1 MPQSEECRRKL
12 LEKANT
18 LPICPGVY
26 LMHDRGGRVIYVGK
40 SRKLKNRV
48 SQYFQNS
55 EKNIKTARMVSQVA
69 DFDYYLCDNEM
80 EALSLENALIKQYTP
95 KYNIRLKDA
104 KSYPYIKMTAG
115 EYPRLLF
122 TRRRDNDKAKYFGPY
137 SGSGKA
143 YALIE
148 LLRRTLRLPNCSRV
162 FPRDIGKERPCI
174 YYQMGRCCG
183 VCTGNVSSE
192 EFQQT
197 MKYAA
202 DILSGRSGEVRQ
214 ALERQMYS
222 YAEEE
227 RFEAAARCR
236 DTLIA
241 LGAIGEKQ
249 KVVASPDAEQDV
261 VALYSDDFCSCVS
274 VFYIRG
280 GILQDKAD
288 FLFGAES
295 ILEPEDM
302 TSFLCEHY
310 NSREYIPSKI
320 LLAFDME
327 AEDVE
332 MLSQYLTD
340 RAGCKIQVRVPERGV
355 LHSLCEMVQ
364 KNAADQAK
372 LYKINTEK
380 NEGTLARLSELL
392 CLERYPERIEAYDI
406 SNLGAEHL
414 TAGMVV
420 CRDGKFAKSDYRT
433 FRIRSVQGTTDDYAS
448 MREALSRR
456 LEHLTDREGSFAELP
471 DLILLD
477 GGRGHVSVIRELLA
491 ERELD
496 IPVFGMV
503 KDDYHKTRA
512 LCTDSEEIS
521 IAREQ
526 DVYSLIYRIQEEVHR
541 YTVSRMDNAKRKTLR
556 TSVLTRIP
564 GIGEA
569 KAKKLLSAFGGMG
582 AVRLAAVEEI
592 AKVSGISQKDAEA
605 VWADLHREKEKTK
618 SKGKTTL

>member
-1 MPQSEECRRKL
+1 MQQSEECRRRL

-18 LPICPGVY
+18 LPISPGVY
-26 LMHDRGGRVIYVGK
+26 LMRDRFGKVIYVGK

-55 EKNIKTARMVSQVA
+55 EKSVKTARMVAQVA
-69 DFDYYLCDNEM
+69 EFDYFLCDNEM
-80 EALSLENALIKQYTP
+80 EALSLENSLIKQYTP

-104 KSYPYIKMTAG
+104 KSYPYIKLTAE

-122 TRRRDNDKAKYFGPY
+122 TRRRDNDKARYYGPY

-148 LLRRTLRLPNCSRV
+148 LLRRTLRLPTCSRV

-174 YYQMGRCCG
+174 YYQMNRCSG
-183 VCTGNVSSE
+183 VCTGKVTPE
-192 EFQQT
+192 EHQQT

-202 DILSGRSGEVRQ
+202 DILSGKSSAVRQ
-214 ALERQMYS
+214 ELERQMYS
-222 YAEEE
+222 FAEEE

-236 DTLIA
+236 DTLVA

-249 KVVASPDAEQDV
+249 KVVASPDTEQDV
-261 VALYSDDFCSCVS
+261 VALYSDEVCSCVS
-274 VFYIRG
+274 VFYIRD

-288 FLFGAES
+288 FLFGADS
-295 ILEPEDM
+295 ILESEDM

-310 NSREYIPSKI
+310 KKREYIPSQI
-320 LLAFDME
+320 LLAFE
-327 AEDVE
+327 LENEDVE
-332 MLSQYLTD
+332 MLSRYLGGL
-340 RAGCKIQVRVPERGV
+340 AGRKITVRMPERGV

-380 NEGTLARLSELL
+380 NEGTLARLAEMLR
-392 CLERYPERIEAYDI
+392 LESYPERIEAYDI

-414 TAGMVV
+414 TAGMIV

-456 LEHLTDREGSFAELP
+456 LEHLSDGEGSFSELP
-471 DLILLD
+471 DLVLLD

-491 ERELD
+491 EKGLE

-512 LCTDSEEIS
+512 LCTDADEIS

-541 YTVSRMDNAKRKTLR
+541 YTVGRMEHAKRKTVR

-564 GIGEA
+564 GIGDA

-582 AVRLAAVEEI
+582 ALREATVDEI
-592 AKVSGISQKDAEA
+592 AAVSGISQKDAEA
-605 VWADLHREKEKTK
+605 VFTDLHAKNDKMK
-618 SKGKTTL
+618 PKGNTIV